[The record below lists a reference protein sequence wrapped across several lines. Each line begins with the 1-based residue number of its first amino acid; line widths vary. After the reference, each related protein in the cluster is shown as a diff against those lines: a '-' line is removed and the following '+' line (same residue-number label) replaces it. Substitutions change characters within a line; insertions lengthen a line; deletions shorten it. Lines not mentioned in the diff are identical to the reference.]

1 MMIGVNN
8 TRALLRNNRYMPEV
22 GGRISALFFKRTVA
36 YFALDEKDRMFYI
49 DSQQSHGVTVFLK
62 YYTPGPIA
70 LILWLLFE
78 HYKVYIMLRHLKHNA
93 PGSEP
98 DALEAA

>member
-1 MMIGVNN
+1 MIGVNN

-22 GGRISALFFKRTVA
+22 GGRISALFFNKTVA
-36 YFALDEKDRMFYI
+36 YSTLDKKDRMFYI
-49 DSQQSHGVTVFLK
+49 GSQQSYGVMVILK

-70 LILWLLFE
+70 LIVWLLFE